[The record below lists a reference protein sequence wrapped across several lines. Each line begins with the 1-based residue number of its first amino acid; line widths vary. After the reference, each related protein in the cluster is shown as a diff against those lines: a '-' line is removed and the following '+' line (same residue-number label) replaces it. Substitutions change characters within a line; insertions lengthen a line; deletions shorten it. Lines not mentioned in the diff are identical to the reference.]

1 MRASPNFLCSSSLIM
16 SATEEGGEEQELDSE
31 DMIAAVLALLSKILD
46 APPPPHSMAGDSQL
60 LILAILRPFFSSIAR
75 RICKTNTKLF
85 MLHRRTSKCRRF
97 LWCGSLVSTTPPQTT
112 MLGLEA
118 AAVAALFLW
127 ESLLLLASRQVNFGR
142 VLHTVSPPP
151 FYAAG
156 GGKGLSSSKTY
167 KKLLPYAI
175 ALTGKFL
182 RRREVL
188 I

>member
-16 SATEEGGEEQELDSE
+16 SATEEGGDEQEADSE
-31 DMIAAVLALLSKILD
+31 DMIEAVLELLSKILD
-46 APPPPHSMAGDSQL
+46 APPPPPHSMAGDSQL
-60 LILAILRPFFSSIAR
+60 LILAILRPFFSSIA
-75 RICKTNTKLF
+75 LF
-85 MLHRRTSKCRRF
+85 KQDAFAKPTQSSLCCTERTSKCRRF

-118 AAVAALFLW
+118 AAVALFLR

-156 GGKGLSSSKTY
+156 DG
-167 KKLLPYAI
+167 
-175 ALTGKFL
+175 
-182 RRREVL
+182 
-188 I
+188 